1 MWNLISVCLGGE
13 NILALQKNNNNSKTY
28 FHLEI
33 APLIM
38 LWYSIQ
44 RTKKVLIAVINI
56 VYHTAISHSRVNRG
70 TTMREDY
77 MWCFQ

>member
-33 APLIM
+33 APLFNA
-38 LWYSIQ
+38 
-44 RTKKVLIAVINI
+44 LIFN
-56 VYHTAISHSRVNRG
+56 SKNKESSDCSN
-70 TTMREDY
+70 
-77 MWCFQ
+77 